1 MKLMSLVAILTLT
14 STTLV
19 GCQKNKEIAGTPP
32 NSVAVTILVEN
43 VQGQNLLAQTTTG
56 HFKDGEIKKYDLV
69 NGQPKLFYDGKLDWY
84 NGYHIVT
91 PKEMGN
97 LNSNYYLTVVPNIE
111 SKENPTTTYI
121 DWGNGDKDTLV
132 CDMKKNADGYYYLTQ
147 NVWFNGEKV
156 WPEKGI
162 AGVGDRSFKIVK

>member
-1 MKLMSLVAILTLT
+1 MKLMSFFAIVTFASIL
-14 STTLV
+14 LV
-19 GCQKNKEIAGTPP
+19 GCQKNTETADTPP
-32 NSVAVTILVEN
+32 YSVAVTILVEN
-43 VQGQNLLAQTTTG
+43 AKGQNLLDPITPSY
-56 HFKDGEIKKYDLV
+56 FKDGEIKKYDLV

-91 PKEMGN
+91 PKEMAN
-97 LNSNYYLTVVPNIE
+97 LNSNYYIKVVPNIE

-132 CDMKKNADGYYYLTQ
+132 CDIKKNADGHYNLTQ
-147 NVWFNGEKV
+147 NVRFNGEKV

-162 AGVGDRSFKIVK
+162 SAVGDRSFKIVK